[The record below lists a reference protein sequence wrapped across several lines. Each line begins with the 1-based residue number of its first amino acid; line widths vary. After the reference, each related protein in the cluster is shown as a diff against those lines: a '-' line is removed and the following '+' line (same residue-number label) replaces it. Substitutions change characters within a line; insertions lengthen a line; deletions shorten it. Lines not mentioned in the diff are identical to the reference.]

1 MSNPIPTCAA
11 TILVADIGGTH
22 ARFALANIASENIHI
37 HSVEKLLCHDFPTFP
52 EVIAHYQTLHPE
64 AVAAAKTAMVMAVA
78 APIIDG
84 DVAAQANMPW
94 PVRRAEI
101 AQHFTQAQS
110 KHSNQVHLLN
120 DFVALAH
127 AIPTL
132 NESDLQNLCMPASGP
147 RPLGKEAVLV
157 MGPGTGLGA
166 ALWCPGLHEQASTV
180 IASEAGHATW
190 APVTDREF
198 AVAALLRQEFA
209 HLDVERVLSGPG
221 LMNLYRAICTLE
233 QTMPSLSSPADVTNR
248 AMQDHANQRNS
259 CAVAALDMF
268 CGILGSVMADL
279 CINFGCQRALL
290 AGGIP
295 SQIVDYL
302 RQSRLQERV
311 LAKGVMRSV
320 MEQVQ
325 VDVLDHGQLALLGA
339 AQYYREQFLR
349 TL

>member
-1 MSNPIPTCAA
+1 M
-11 TILVADIGGTH
+11 LVADIGGTH
-22 ARFALANIASENIHI
+22 ARFALVNITSENIHI

-52 EVIAHYQTLHPE
+52 EVIAHYQALHPE
-64 AVAAAKTAMVMAVA
+64 AVAAVKTAMVMAVA
-78 APIIDG
+78 APIIEG

-101 AQHFTQAQS
+101 AQNFTQAQID
-110 KHSNQVHLLN
+110 QVHLLN

-147 RPLGKEAVLV
+147 RALGKEAVLV

-166 ALWCPGLHEQASTV
+166 ALWCPGLHEKASTV

-198 AVAALLRQEFA
+198 AVAALLRQDFA

-233 QTMPSLSSPADVTNR
+233 QTTPSLVSPADVTNA
-248 AMQDHANQRNS
+248 AMQDHAKQQNS

-268 CGILGSVMADL
+268 CGILGSVIADL

-295 SQIVDYL
+295 SQIVGYL
-302 RQSRLQERV
+302 RQSSLQERV

-339 AQYYREQFLR
+339 AQYYREQFPR